1 MSNLRTESVQAHDR
15 EIERLER
22 LITGGHRLLR
32 FPRDLES
39 EFVDDYSKRFL
50 AYRQRVV
57 LLTLLVLIAA
67 GVLDLFFVRNNPD
80 GALML
85 RYGIVT
91 PVAIALVLF
100 SRTSWFPRWQQV
112 SLSVFTLL
120 LAALILGLLLI
131 GDDRTVLVYSPGLLL
146 VAVFAGTLL
155 HLRFWLAVV
164 LLAFLGGV
172 YAAVVVYERPQEA
185 DIAVMLLAF
194 YAMAVAIALF
204 GGYRLE
210 HTARRQFLQGK
221 LLALKQHELE
231 LANHQLQELVDQD
244 GLTGIAN
251 RRHFDKQLVAEWSRA
266 RRGGYPISLLLIDLD
281 YFKNYNDT
289 YGHQAGDD
297 CLIVVGSVLRAHTQ
311 RSGDVAARYGGEE
324 FAMILPATDSADAEE
339 IGWRVVRDIASYR
352 IPHRASRAAEVVT
365 ASVGVACVIPS
376 PMQTPRELIALAD
389 EALYRAKGGGRNRV
403 VVAEAP
409 VEGFVG
415 GNAGEGEA
423 SV

>member
-22 LITGGHRLLR
+22 LIAGGHRMLH
-32 FPRDLES
+32 FPRDLEGD
-39 EFVDDYSKRFL
+39 FIDDYSRRFL
-50 AYRQRVV
+50 GYRQRVM
-57 LLTLLVLIAA
+57 LLSLLVLLAA
-67 GVLDLFFVRNNPD
+67 GVLDVFFVRNDPD
-80 GALML
+80 SALLL
-85 RYGIVT
+85 RYGFVA
-91 PVAIALVLF
+91 PLAIALAVF
-100 SRTSWFPRWQQV
+100 SRTRWFPRWQQA
-112 SLSVFTLL
+112 SLSVLTLL
-120 LAALILGLLLI
+120 LAALLTGLLLI
-131 GDDRTVLVYSPGLLL
+131 GDDRTILVYSPGLLL
-146 VAVFAGTLL
+146 IAVLSGTLMYL
-155 HLRFWLAVV
+155 LAVV
-164 LLAFLGGV
+164 AAGYGV
-172 YAAVVVYERPQEA
+172 VILHARPQEP
-185 DIAVMLLAF
+185 DVVAVLVA
-194 YAMAVAIALF
+194 YYVMAVVIALF
-204 GGYRLE
+204 GGYRVE
-210 HTARRQFLQGK
+210 HSARRQFLQGK

-324 FAMILPATDSADAEE
+324 FAMILPATDAADAEE
-339 IGWRVVRDIASYR
+339 IGWRVVRDIAAYH
-352 IPHRASRAAEVVT
+352 IPHRASRAADVVT
-365 ASVGVACVIPS
+365 ASVGAACLIPS

-403 VVAEAP
+403 VVSEAP
-409 VEGFVG
+409 LEGFSG
-415 GNAGEGEA
+415 SSNADGAE
-423 SV
+423 S